1 MSIPYRL
8 TEVKDNIS
16 DEPKH
21 GYYAKVVTRGTIDT
35 LTLCKDIS
43 RTCTLTVADLRA
55 AIEAISESLT
65 TYLKD
70 GYNVY
75 IDGLGTF
82 SISAESKRVEDE
94 AELRG
99 QSVRVK
105 NINFRS
111 SVRLKNEMAESTFE
125 RAGEQRPVKHPRKKE

>member
-1 MSIPYRL
+1 MSIPYKL

-16 DEPKH
+16 EQPKR

-43 RTCTLTVADLRA
+43 RTCTLTVADVRA

-65 TYLKD
+65 MYLKN

-94 AELRG
+94 EEMKG
-99 QSVRVK
+99 QAVKVK

-125 RAGEQRPVKHPRKKE
+125 RATEQRGTKNQKKKE

>member
-1 MSIPYRL
+1 MSIPYKL

-16 DEPKH
+16 DQPKR
-21 GYYAKVVTRGTIDT
+21 GFYAKVVTRGTIDT

-82 SISAESKRVEDE
+82 SISAESKRVEE
-94 AELRG
+94 GEELRG
-99 QSVRVK
+99 QSVKVK

-125 RAGEQRPVKHPRKKE
+125 RANEHQIVKHPRRKE